1 MIVNN
6 RLLMIEQ
13 RLWLEVE
20 ALWACDHLAS
30 IILEKKQLR

>member
-1 MIVNN
+1 MIVSNQ
-6 RLLMIEQ
+6 LLMIEQ

-20 ALWACDHLAS
+20 ALWVCHHLAS